1 MNKIAMVKQLPIIT
15 EQIKMVGEK
24 LDKRLND
31 LKLNELV
38 CNEETKKSIKDL
50 RTDLGNELK
59 IFEEQRKDIKKKI
72 MEPYEVFNTIY
83 ESEIKTKYQ
92 NADIILKNKIDEVE
106 NGIKK
111 KTEDKAI
118 EFFEEYRASKSVIK
132 ENYLSFDEL
141 NLKIGL
147 NLLTASDE
155 LVKKVKDEIKEKVD
169 AIEKELETIFTMNSS
184 EEILVEYLKHKNLSI
199 AIKEVN
205 DRHLVL
211 EQVQRQQEEIREI
224 KNQEEEVIEKVEDV
238 LQAPIVEEIS
248 TTNETEEIF
257 TVTFSVKGTRAKL
270 KELKQFLINGGYEY
284 E

>member
-1 MNKIAMVKQLPIIT
+1 MNEIARVKQLPIIT

-38 CNEETKKSIKDL
+38 CTEETKKSIKDL

-72 MEPYEVFNTIY
+72 MEPYEVFNTTY

-111 KTEDKAI
+111 KTEEKAI

-169 AIEKELETIFTMNSS
+169 AIEKELETIFTMNNS
-184 EEILVEYLKHKNLSI
+184 EEIIVEYLKHQNLSI

-211 EQVQRQQEEIREI
+211 EQVQRQQ
-224 KNQEEEVIEKVEDV
+224 
-238 LQAPIVEEIS
+238 
-248 TTNETEEIF
+248 
-257 TVTFSVKGTRAKL
+257 
-270 KELKQFLINGGYEY
+270 
-284 E
+284 

>member
-1 MNKIAMVKQLPIIT
+1 MNEIAMVKQLPIIT

-38 CNEETKKSIKDL
+38 CTEETKKSIKDL

-72 MEPYEVFNTIY
+72 MEPYEVFNTTY
-83 ESEIKTKYQ
+83 ENEIKTKYQ

-111 KTEDKAI
+111 KTEEKAI

-132 ENYLSFDEL
+132 DNYLNFDEL
-141 NLKIGL
+141 NIKIGL
-147 NLLTASDE
+147 NLLTTSDE

-169 AIEKELETIFTMNSS
+169 AIEKELETILTMNNS
-184 EEILVEYLKHKNLSI
+184 EEILVEYLKYKNLSI

-211 EQVQRQQEEIREI
+211 EQVQRQQEEIIEI
-224 KNQEEEVIEKVEDV
+224 KNQEEEVIEKVENV

-248 TTNETEEIF
+248 VVDEEDEVL
-257 TVTFSVKGTRAKL
+257 TLTFRVKGTRKKL
-270 KELKQFLINGGYEY
+270 KELKQFLIDGGYEY